1 MLYRYS
7 QGAQYLLGAL
17 LVSEENELVYQ
28 RGSKASDLR
37 PSRDF
42 ALEADFRHVAGKQGA
57 EPEFRCFA
65 VSNRCKGRNQVS
77 Y

>member
-7 QGAQYLLGAL
+7 QGSHEILGTL

-28 RGSKASDLR
+28 RGSQACDLR
-37 PSRDF
+37 PSRGF